1 MAYTAACMTII
12 SIKMNKPNQPCKKSL
27 IVARC
32 ESLSATDQ
40 VNDIVNTI
48 MSSAT
53 ATEIDVNN
61 WPAEFPP
68 TPRSR
73 AYLMHDGRNIYVLFA
88 AAPHEVRN
96 EVTEDLGPVA
106 DDNCVEIFLRKP
118 GSPRYWNFEFNF
130 AGYLNASNRVTRP
143 RATRLDA
150 VQRAEVLRFPLD
162 AHSLATT
169 YPELHGFTHMLLVV
183 IPLSLLDIELHG
195 IPTLLE
201 GNLYSLS
208 EKAPHPYYLTWSP
221 INEPTQGFH
230 RPEHFGY
237 IILQ

>member
-1 MAYTAACMTII
+1 MTII
-12 SIKMNKPNQPCKKSL
+12 LIKMNKINLPYKKSL
-27 IVARC
+27 IVPQC
-32 ESLSATDQ
+32 TSLNPTDRAD
-40 VNDIVNTI
+40 DIVDTI
-48 MSSAT
+48 LAST
-53 ATEIDVNN
+53 APTLINVNN
-61 WPAEFPP
+61 WPADFPP
-68 TPRSR
+68 TPRSQ
-73 AYLMHDGRNIYVLFA
+73 AYLVHDGHRIYVLFL
-88 AAPHEVRN
+88 AAPTEVRS

-150 VQRAEVLRFPLD
+150 VQRAEVVRHPLD
-162 AHSLATT
+162 ATALAASHK
-169 YPELHGFTHMLLVV
+169 ELDGFTHALLVV

-208 EKAPHPYYLTWSP
+208 EKALHPYYLTWSP

-237 IILQ
+237 LILQ

>member
-1 MAYTAACMTII
+1 MNMT
-12 SIKMNKPNQPCKKSL
+12 NLPYKKSL
-27 IVARC
+27 IVPRC
-32 ESLSATDQ
+32 TSLKPTDQ
-40 VNDIVNTI
+40 ADDIVNTI
-48 MSSAT
+48 LAST
-53 ATEIDVNN
+53 TPTPIDINN

-68 TPRSR
+68 TPRSQ
-73 AYLMHDGRNIYVLFA
+73 AYLVHDGANIYVLYL
-88 AAPHEVRN
+88 AAPFEIRN
-96 EVTEDLGPVA
+96 EVTEDLGPVS

-130 AGYLNASNRVTRP
+130 AGYLNASSRVTRP

-150 VQRAEVLRFPLD
+150 VQRAEVLRYPLD
-162 AHSLATT
+162 AASLSATHS
-169 YPELHGFTHMLLVV
+169 ELEGFTHALLVV

-195 IPTLLE
+195 LPTLLE

-221 INEPTQGFH
+221 INEVTPGFH

-237 IILQ
+237 LILQ